1 MSIPHAL
8 SILKF
13 QNRLYTLKK
22 KNKVPLA
29 LRIVP
34 TVFPW
39 LERFF
44 PTLANRL
51 FIFLFFTPLK
61 YQATEKERKAE
72 TFSEKF
78 QIESDGKRI
87 QCYRWGN
94 GNEVVLVVHGWAGRA
109 TQFRRFIKPLT
120 RAGYQVVGFDGPA
133 HGQSEGRSTNLDE
146 FQHVIHALVKQ
157 LGNVSAILTHSFG
170 GITASYALSNGL
182 PVKTL
187 INVASPT
194 ISDEII
200 KTYLRALG
208 GSEKT
213 GEAFKKYV
221 LKMTGKPFSA
231 FSALE
236 FIKQVPASLN
246 LLLVHDEDDQEVIMD
261 HPRELLKQ
269 FPQGQMLQ
277 TKGLGHTRI
286 LKDNDV
292 IRHIVTFIQRHSS
305 NS

>member
-1 MSIPHAL
+1 
-8 SILKF
+8 
-13 QNRLYTLKK
+13 LKK
-22 KNKVPLA
+22 KNKTPVA

-34 TVFPW
+34 KIFPW
-39 LERFF
+39 LERIV
-44 PTLANRL
+44 PALANRL

-78 QIESDGKRI
+78 QIKSGGKTI
-87 QCYRWGN
+87 QCYRWGS
-94 GNEVVLVVHGWAGRA
+94 GNKVVLVVHGWAGRA

-120 RAGYQVVGFDGPA
+120 QAGYQVVGFDGPA

-146 FQHVIHALVKQ
+146 FQNVIQTLVKQ
-157 LGNVSAILTHSFG
+157 VGNVSAILTHSFG
-170 GITASYALSNGL
+170 GITALYALSKGL
-182 PVKTL
+182 PVNTL

-200 KTYLRALG
+200 NTYLRALG
-208 GSEKT
+208 GSAKT
-213 GEAFKKYV
+213 GEAFKRYV
-221 LKMTGKPFSA
+221 LKVTGKPFRD

-236 FIKQVPASLN
+236 FIKRVPENLN
-246 LLLVHDEDDQEVIMD
+246 LLLVHDEDDQEVILD
-261 HPRELLKQ
+261 HPRELLKV
-269 FPQGQMLQ
+269 FPQGKLFQ

-286 LKDNDV
+286 LKDDDV